1 MTTQHVPHTPLS
13 PTPLW
18 RQVLSLPKTVYGWL
32 AVALSIPVWAL
43 WVYGILD
50 PVSRGE
56 GLPGAEGV
64 MMGVLF
70 IGPLGVPAALAGL
83 YALEYRHESSWL
95 VWLAM
100 VPLLILLSLVVFWPL
115 SSVLNAGAVITS
127 ILAFLIVVLI
137 VAVIAFWIG
146 RADSEE
152 SR

>member
-1 MTTQHVPHTPLS
+1 MTTHYAPHAPHI
-13 PTPLW
+13 PPLW
-18 RQVLSLPKTVYGWL
+18 RRVLSLPQTIYGWL
-32 AVALSIPVWAL
+32 AVVLAIPVWAL

-50 PVSRGE
+50 PVSRGG
-56 GLPGAEGV
+56 GLPGADGV

-83 YALEYRHESSWL
+83 YALEYRHERSWL
-95 VWLAM
+95 VWLAI

-115 SSVLNAGAVITS
+115 SSVLNAGAVVRS

-137 VAVIAFWIG
+137 VAVIAFWIT

-152 SR
+152 AR